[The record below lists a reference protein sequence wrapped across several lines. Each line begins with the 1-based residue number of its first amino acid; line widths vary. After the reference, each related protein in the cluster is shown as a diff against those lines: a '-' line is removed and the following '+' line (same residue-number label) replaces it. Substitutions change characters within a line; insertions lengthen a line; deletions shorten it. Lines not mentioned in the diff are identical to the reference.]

1 MAKFGGFSRRQH
13 ECCARHRARCAQISQ
28 PESRVRMRR
37 AQHDRMQQ
45 SRGHMIGHIMPLPA
59 QEWRI
64 LLSCYGVADTELH
77 GMSLSVDARLSN
89 NRSALFLDRDGVI
102 NIDRGYVH
110 KIDEFE
116 FASGIFDLARFWA
129 QEIDRPIIVISN
141 QSGIGRGYFEENA
154 FAELTDWMCRR
165 FAAEGAPIARV
176 YHCPFH
182 PEHGIGSYKADH
194 PWRKPLPGMFLQA
207 AADFDLDLD
216 RCIAV
221 GDRLTDIQAAAE
233 AGIGLRILVGVG
245 HPEQSAGL
253 PTYAH
258 AVGLPEALAIVRSYS
273 SQASATH
280 G

>member
-1 MAKFGGFSRRQH
+1 M
-13 ECCARHRARCAQISQ
+13 
-28 PESRVRMRR
+28 V
-37 AQHDRMQQ
+37 
-45 SRGHMIGHIMPLPA
+45 GHVTPLAA

-64 LLSCYGVADTELH
+64 LLSCYGVSDTEFH
-77 GMSLSVDARLSN
+77 GTSPPVDTKLSDS
-89 NRSALFLDRDGVI
+89 RSALFLDRDGVI

-110 KIDEFE
+110 KVEEFE
-116 FASGIFDLARFWA
+116 FASGIFDLTRFWA
-129 QEIDRPIIVISN
+129 QEIDRPIIVTSN

-194 PWRKPLPGMFLQA
+194 PWRKPAPGMFLQA

-221 GDRLTDIQAAAE
+221 GDRLTDIQAAAA
-233 AGIGLRILVGVG
+233 AGIGLRILVSAE
-245 HPEQSAGL
+245 HPARSTTVS
-253 PTYAH
+253 TYAH
-258 AVGLPEALAIVRSYS
+258 ATDLAEALAIVRSYTS
-273 SQASATH
+273 HACVSH
-280 G
+280 D